1 MFEELIDHLFNVSFI
16 QSSIICGDLY
26 IGMSRPNKNTA
37 DPLSEHDVYDLK
49 LLSKVREFTRE
60 TKQTNSIIDLVL
72 SNTNLQTKVL
82 KRAITDP
89 NTIKKEITE

>member
-1 MFEELIDHLFNVSFI
+1 MFEELIDHLFNVTFI
-16 QSSIICGDLY
+16 QSSMKHILCGDLY

-60 TKQTNSIIDLVL
+60 TKQTNALIDLVL
-72 SNTNLQTKVL
+72 SITNLQTKY
-82 KRAITDP
+82 
-89 NTIKKEITE
+89 